1 MEQQKTDEK
10 MTFRKAVKLA
20 VESYAIGEQFY
31 GHGLKEKVV
40 QLKPTCL
47 HCYVDTI
54 LREARDVARDKYK
67 CISRSKG
74 LYERV

>member
-1 MEQQKTDEK
+1 MDQQKTDET
-10 MTFRKAVKLA
+10 MTFKKAVKLS
-20 VESYAIGEQFY
+20 VESYTIGEQFY
-31 GHGLKEKVV
+31 GYDLKEKVV
-40 QLKPTCL
+40 QLYPKCM
-47 HCYVDTI
+47 HSYVDTI